1 MDWPLLFPEA
11 VGYSATSLP
20 TGQPHRLAGW
30 PAGWM
35 VGRPYWNRPRRGT
48 YWLVLPPHISISA
61 QERRSSSKVHY
72 VRRLDPPPPALVW
85 LGHWV
90 AAEVNTF
97 DFWPS
102 QARPGLSVPALK
114 SSLVFFFWFAR
125 NWKAKGQIISKGLF
139 GILGFFQKMNELI
152 RFLVLLGKKTEFVRS
167 FFGRIRGYQKSFR
180 NYLTFKACIIIQ

>member
-11 VGYSATSLP
+11 VGYSAASLP
-20 TGQPHRLAGW
+20 TGQPHRPAGW

-48 YWLVLPPHISISA
+48 YCLALPPHISISA

-102 QARPGLSVPALK
+102 QARPGLSVPAFK
-114 SSLVFFFWFAR
+114 SSLVFWGGLSGTEKLKHDFCHLQ
-125 NWKAKGQIISKGLF
+125 KGCLKRL
-139 GILGFFQKMNELI
+139 KDHLI
-152 RFLVLLGKKTEFVRS
+152 MVL
-167 FFGRIRGYQKSFR
+167 
-180 NYLTFKACIIIQ
+180 